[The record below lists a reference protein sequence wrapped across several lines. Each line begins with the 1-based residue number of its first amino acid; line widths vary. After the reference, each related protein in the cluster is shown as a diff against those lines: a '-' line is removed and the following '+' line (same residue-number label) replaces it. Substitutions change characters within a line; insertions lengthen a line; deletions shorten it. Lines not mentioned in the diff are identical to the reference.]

1 MKQTNLIKLMKQKK
15 KQPTDLIIGGGLFNK
30 RFNNKRI
37 QSGIALIKLSLCYC
51 DIKAQKNEA

>member
-1 MKQTNLIKLMKQKK
+1 MKQKKK

-37 QSGIALIKLSLCYC
+37 QSGIALIKLSGVSLLL
-51 DIKAQKNEA
+51 